1 MSVENAKKLIAK
13 FEEDEAFGDKAAEQL
28 EGLND
33 EETVAKFVELGAAE
47 NLEFTADQFKE
58 AATLESDED
67 KAELDDEDMEEVA
80 GGRRKILIIYR
91 PKRPKR
97 PKIKIFFKW

>member
-13 FEEDEAFGDKAAEQL
+13 FEEDEAFGEKAEGQL

-47 NLEFTADQFKE
+47 NLEFTADEFKE
-58 AATLESDED
+58 ATTPESDED

-80 GGRRKILIIYR
+80 GGRRIYIKIRRRRRRRRRRRIIIYR
-91 PKRPKR
+91 
-97 PKIKIFFKW
+97 